1 MAYADPSSIFDHW
14 KWNETRASQ
23 PGVIW
28 VKPTKVLKQEPFP
41 VFLSVQFWKC
51 LLNDVNLV
59 TWNDDGIDQ
68 RLA

>member
-1 MAYADPSSIFDHW
+1 MERNS
-14 KWNETRASQ
+14 RQ
-23 PGVIW
+23 PARRDLGEANYGVKAGAI
-28 VKPTKVLKQEPFP
+28 P

-68 RLA
+68 SLA